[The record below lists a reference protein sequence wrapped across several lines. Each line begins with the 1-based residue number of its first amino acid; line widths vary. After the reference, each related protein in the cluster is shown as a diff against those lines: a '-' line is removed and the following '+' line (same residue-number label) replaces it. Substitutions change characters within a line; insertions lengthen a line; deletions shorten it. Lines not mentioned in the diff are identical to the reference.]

1 MRLLAWLGRRISNL
15 RMAAPKSARTTGFP
29 RVPAV
34 LSRRV
39 ERRSITM
46 EPVNGRI
53 PMSPPEKPATL
64 TFAALLLLLTLGGCF
79 YYPAPYHYYSS
90 PAYGGYYAQ
99 PYGYG
104 YGYARPYGYGNPYY
118 YGRPY
123 RYYGRPYGYGYM
135 Y

>member
-1 MRLLAWLGRRISNL
+1 MAPPARPARRLSFVAL
-15 RMAAPKSARTTGFP
+15 F
-29 RVPAV
+29 
-34 LSRRV
+34 
-39 ERRSITM
+39 
-46 EPVNGRI
+46 
-53 PMSPPEKPATL
+53 
-64 TFAALLLLLTLGGCF
+64 LLLPLTGCF

-99 PYGYG
+99 PYDYG